1 MQSTHNPSRRAL
13 DPGRV
18 KAAGSGLV
26 WGVAGLLFVAAAV
39 AAPLARGEE
48 REEPYPYARA
58 GDSLFAAGAID
69 EAEIQYQ
76 KALALAKDFQAGT
89 APREEGL
96 CLANYGLARVALTR
110 DQAAEAEKLLKSCK
124 DKPKFESMYLLG
136 LGLTRQEQ
144 GKLDEAES
152 LLIQGASRA
161 DQARAGGAP
170 DRARLEMADTLVSI
184 ALAKDLPLIA
194 VERLNDRALLV
205 PSDPTPLIRKGRLL
219 VASKQYDEARDA
231 FGQAIGVD
239 STATDAY
246 KEIAALYTRAKRPA
260 DAAKVLER
268 LANVSPTA
276 DNLIA
281 AGGAFEAAGQ
291 AQKAAELFG
300 RATTTA
306 PDSQQ
311 ARLGLARA
319 IYASGDRARAVTIF
333 QSIDK
338 SLLSG
343 KDWMSVGDA
352 LREQKE
358 YTPARQAYM
367 SALERD
373 STLVD
378 ALFYAGQT
386 HYLSKEYA
394 EAIPYYQRRVKIDS
408 TSTAAFTNLGLCYLQ
423 TGRTADG
430 VAELRTAVALA
441 PEETRSRLWL
451 AQALAM
457 ESKWEE
463 SGVEYKKVTEM
474 DPQNAEAWRGLGFV
488 NLSQGRVSQAIELL
502 TKANQL
508 EPENVQGLIW
518 LAQGH
523 AMSENYQTAK
533 SLFGKAISIDP
544 SSQEARQGYQAVD
557 DVMQKQAKQKKR
569 RASSS

>member
-1 MQSTHNPSRRAL
+1 MHSTPYDSRRARL
-13 DPGRV
+13 F
-18 KAAGSGLV
+18 
-26 WGVAGLLFVAAAV
+26 GLLLVVIAL
-39 AAPLARGEE
+39 AAPAVRAEE
-48 REEPYPYARA
+48 REEPYAYARA
-58 GDSLFAAGAID
+58 GDSLFALGAID
-69 EAEIQYQ
+69 QAEAQYQ
-76 KALALAKDFQAGT
+76 KALALAKEFQAGT

-110 DQAAEAEKLLKSCK
+110 DQAVDAEKLLKSCK
-124 DKPKFESMYLLG
+124 DKPKYETIYLLG
-136 LGLTRQEQ
+136 MGLTRQEQ

-161 DQARAGGAP
+161 DQGRGDAP
-170 DRARLEMADTLVSI
+170 PDAARLEMADTLVSI

-194 VERLNDRALLV
+194 VERLNDRAVLT
-205 PSDPTPLIRKGRLL
+205 PTDATPLIRKGRLL
-219 VASKQYDEARDA
+219 VASKQYDEARAA

-239 STATDAY
+239 STAAVAY
-246 KEIAALYTRAKRPA
+246 QEIASLYTRAKRPA

-268 LANVSPTA
+268 LANVAPTP

-281 AGGAFEAAGQ
+281 AGQAWETAGQ
-291 AQKAAELFG
+291 PQKAGEFFG
-300 RATTTA
+300 RAATSA
-306 PDSQQ
+306 PDSPQ
-311 ARLGLARA
+311 ARLGLARSV
-319 IYASGDRARAVTIF
+319 YASGDRARAVTIF

-338 SLLSG
+338 SLLTG
-343 KDWMSVGDA
+343 KDWLAVGDA
-352 LREQKE
+352 LREQKD
-358 YTPARQAYM
+358 YATARQAYM
-367 SALERD
+367 SAFERD

-386 HYLSKEYA
+386 HYLAKEYA
-394 EAIPYYQRRVKIDS
+394 EAIPYYQRRVAIDS

-423 TGRTADG
+423 TGRTAEG
-430 VAELRTAVALA
+430 AAELRTAVGLA
-441 PEETRSRLWL
+441 PDDTRSHIWL

-457 ESKWEE
+457 QSKWDEAAA
-463 SGVEYKKVTEM
+463 EYQKVADM
-474 DPQNAEAWRGLGFV
+474 DPQNAEAWRGIGFV
-488 NLSQGRVSQAIELL
+488 NLSQGRVGPAIDLL

-508 EPENVQGLIW
+508 EPDNVQGLIW

-569 RASSS
+569 RASS

>member
-1 MQSTHNPSRRAL
+1 MQSTFCHSPR
-13 DPGRV
+13 
-18 KAAGSGLV
+18 
-26 WGVAGLLFVAAAV
+26 AGLCGLLAV
-39 AAPLARGEE
+39 VIALAAPVVRAED
-48 REEPYPYARA
+48 REEPYAYARA
-58 GDSLFAAGAID
+58 GDSLFALGAVD
-69 EAEIQYQ
+69 QADAQYQ
-76 KALALAKDFQAGT
+76 KALALAKEFQAGT

-110 DQAAEAEKLLKSCK
+110 DQAADAEKFLKSCK
-124 DKPKFESMYLLG
+124 DKPKYETIYLLG
-136 LGLTRQEQ
+136 MGLTRQEQ

-161 DQARAGGAP
+161 DQTRGDAP
-170 DRARLEMADTLVSI
+170 PDAARLEMADTLVSI
-184 ALAKDLPLIA
+184 ALVKDLPLIA
-194 VERLNDRALLV
+194 VERLNDRAVLT
-205 PSDPTPLIRKGRLL
+205 PTDATPLIRKGRLL

-239 STATDAY
+239 STAADAY
-246 KEIAALYTRAKRPA
+246 KEIASLYARAKRPA

-268 LANVSPTA
+268 LANVAPTP

-281 AGGAFEAAGQ
+281 AGSAWEAAGQ
-291 AQKAAELFG
+291 ADKAAELFG
-300 RATTTA
+300 RATTSA
-306 PDSQQ
+306 PESPQ

-319 IYASGDRARAVTIF
+319 VYTSGDRARAVTIF

-338 SLLSG
+338 SLLTG
-343 KDWMSVGDA
+343 KDWLSVADA
-352 LREQKE
+352 LREQKD
-358 YTPARQAYM
+358 YATARQAYM
-367 SALERD
+367 SAFERD

-386 HYLSKEYA
+386 HYLAKEYA
-394 EAIPYYQRRVKIDS
+394 EAIPYYQRRVAIDS

-423 TGRTADG
+423 TGRTAEG
-430 VAELRTAVALA
+430 AAELATAARLTPGDA
-441 PEETRSRLWL
+441 RSHIWL

-457 ESKWEE
+457 QSKWD
-463 SGVEYKKVTEM
+463 GAAAEYQKVADM

-488 NLSQGRVSQAIELL
+488 NLSQGRVGPAIELL

-508 EPENVQGLIW
+508 EPDNVQGLIW

-557 DVMQKQAKQKKR
+557 EVMQKQAKQKKR
-569 RASSS
+569 RGSS